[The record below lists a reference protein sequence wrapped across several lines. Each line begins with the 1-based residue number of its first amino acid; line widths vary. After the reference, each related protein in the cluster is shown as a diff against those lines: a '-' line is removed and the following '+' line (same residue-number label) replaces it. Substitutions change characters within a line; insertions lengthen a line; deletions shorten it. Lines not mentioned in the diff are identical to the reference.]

1 MWADY
6 LHKSGDKALVT
17 KPSLTDK
24 FLKLVSFH
32 P

>member
-1 MWADY
+1 MWVDF
-6 LHKSGDKALVT
+6 LHKSGDKAHDT